1 MHIYI
6 YICKNKAVLLGIF
19 WVTQLLFGENP
30 VISERYNVILSFCQL
45 PGINIVNNW
54 FSLGGAAQYLFW
66 YALGALLYDY
76 LNKYASL
83 RTINPIRFHICG
95 LLATV
100 TSLILFLGKVTEIGN
115 ISHII
120 YSNIVILDFYRTIT
134 TIIICFGVIYL
145 SILLEKSSVLSE
157 IGRNGVSLMGLEFI
171 THGFIPL
178 SLLPMLNM
186 GIPSIASTVNVIT
199 ITLATLW
206 LNCRIARGIDRYFP
220 VLNGRWRVKEHCS
233 HT

>member
-1 MHIYI
+1 M
-6 YICKNKAVLLGIF
+6 LGIF
-19 WVTQLLFGENP
+19 WVTHLLFGENP
-30 VISERYNVILSFCQL
+30 VIPERYNAILKFSQL
-45 PGINIVNNW
+45 PGIKIVNNW

-66 YALGALLYDY
+66 YALGALVYDY

-83 RTINPIRFHICG
+83 RKIHPIHFHTCG

-120 YSNIVILDFYRTIT
+120 YSNIVILEFYRTIT

-145 SILLEKSSVLSE
+145 SILLERSSFLSG

-171 THGFIPL
+171 THSFIPL

-186 GIPSIASTVNVIT
+186 GIPSIASTVDVIT

-206 LNCRIARGIDRYFP
+206 LNCRIARDIDRYFP
-220 VLNGRWRVKEHCS
+220 VLNGRWRVKEHHS
-233 HT
+233 HTETGLKG